1 MEDNLDTN
9 RTTDRMS
16 SLQMQL
22 TNRTLG
28 GVIKES
34 VNKGFG
40 DVKKVGDRRLTSIL
54 AVKTAEDTVP
64 GETAKLRADVGV
76 QSIISINSVK
86 SK

>member
-1 MEDNLDTN
+1 MENSLDTV

-40 DVKKVGDRRLTSIL
+40 DVKKVGDR
-54 AVKTAEDTVP
+54 V
-64 GETAKLRADVGV
+64 
-76 QSIISINSVK
+76 
-86 SK
+86 